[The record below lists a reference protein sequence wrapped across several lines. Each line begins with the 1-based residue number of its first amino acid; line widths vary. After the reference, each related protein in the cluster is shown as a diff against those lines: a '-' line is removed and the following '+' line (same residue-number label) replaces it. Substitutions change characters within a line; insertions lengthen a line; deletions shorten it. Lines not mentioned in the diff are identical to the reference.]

1 MEGTLLNLIYYLFY
15 TNQPSQD
22 KCFLNQQTST
32 SLLIMDGGRVNY
44 PKTLS
49 SFLCSPDSGLHG
61 GAAGWMVGD

>member
-49 SFLCSPDSGLHG
+49 SFLCSPNYG
-61 GAAGWMVGD
+61 